1 MYFSLHGVNIFAQIF
16 VGKSKDLNMNLVS
29 SGVAIPSSFFFLE
42 NFDNMLHLQI
52 FVFICRA

>member
-29 SGVAIPSSFFFLE
+29 SGVAIPSSYFFFGK
-42 NFDNMLHLQI
+42 F
-52 FVFICRA
+52 R